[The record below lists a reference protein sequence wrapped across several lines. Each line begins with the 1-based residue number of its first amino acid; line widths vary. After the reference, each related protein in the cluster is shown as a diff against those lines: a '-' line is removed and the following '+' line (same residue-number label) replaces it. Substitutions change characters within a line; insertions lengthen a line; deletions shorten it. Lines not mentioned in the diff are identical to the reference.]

1 VNTLFYLC
9 TIIKRKTPQKCFYK
23 NKKQKIDMNK
33 MQIQQKILN
42 LQDNM
47 FNFALMLT
55 TNREDARDLMQET
68 TLKVL
73 DNQEKYLENVNF
85 KGWVMTIMRN
95 IFINDYRKAIN
106 NNTVIDQTEDLYHL
120 NSSQAS
126 GIDTP
131 ESNMAVHEINAA
143 INGLK
148 KDLKEPFSLFVKGY
162 KYEEIAEKL
171 NLPMGTVKNRIFLAR
186 KELQIELKDMV

>member
-1 VNTLFYLC
+1 
-9 TIIKRKTPQKCFYK
+9 
-23 NKKQKIDMNK
+23 MNK